1 MIDPRTDIVA
11 AKAEALR
18 ALHGPGRM
26 LVLPNA
32 WDAASARAI
41 EAAGFPAVATSSAA
55 IAVAIGYADHE
66 QAPASEMLKAA
77 ARIVDAVSVP
87 VTVDFEAGYRFSPR
101 GIVERLV
108 EIGAA
113 GLNLEDTDH
122 HGVGGLVEA
131 EPHAEHLRAVKD
143 AARSAG
149 VNLVLNA
156 RVDTFVRRI
165 GTPEEQVAEGLRRAM
180 LYREAGADSI
190 YPIGLAD
197 EDAIRAFV
205 DAAEIINVNARRGG
219 PLTLRRLSELGVR
232 RVSYGSSLFRD
243 SVAAVEGFL
252 VEIMSSARGFI
263 IPP

>member
-1 MIDPRTDIVA
+1 MIDRRTSGIA

-32 WDAASARAI
+32 WDAASARAV
-41 EAAGFPAVATSSAA
+41 EAAGFPVVATSSAA
-55 IAVAIGYADHE
+55 IAASLGYADHE
-66 QAPASEMLKAA
+66 GAPSFEMVKAA
-77 ARIVDAVSVP
+77 ARIIDAVGVP
-87 VTVDFEAGYRFSPR
+87 VTVDFEAGYRLSPR

-122 HGVGGLVEA
+122 HGAGGLA
-131 EPHAEHLRAVKD
+131 DADAHAERLRALKG
-143 AARSAG
+143 AGNAAG

-156 RVDTFVRRI
+156 RVDTFVRRA
-165 GTPEEQVAEGLRRAM
+165 GTLQEQVAEGLRRAR

-197 EDAIRAFV
+197 EESIRAFV
-205 DAAEIINVNARRGG
+205 DGVGVVNVNTRRDG
-219 PLTLRRLSELGVR
+219 PLALQRLAELGVR
-232 RVSYGSSLFRD
+232 RVSYGGSLFRD
-243 SVAAVEGFL
+243 ALSAHDGVLA
-252 VEIMSSARGFI
+252 EILRQARGAGG
-263 IPP
+263 

>member
-1 MIDPRTDIVA
+1 MTDRRTLDTA
-11 AKAEALR
+11 ARAEALR

-32 WDAASARAI
+32 WDVASARAI

-55 IAVAIGYADHE
+55 IAAALGYADHE
-66 QAPASEMLKAA
+66 KAPAYEMLKAA
-77 ARIVDAVSVP
+77 ARIVGAVDVP
-87 VTVDFEAGYRFSPR
+87 VTVDFEAGYRLSPR

-122 HGVGGLVEA
+122 HAAGGLVEA
-131 EPHAEHLRAVKD
+131 EPHAERLRALKD
-143 AARSAG
+143 AATSAG
-149 VNLVLNA
+149 VNLVVNA

-165 GTPEEQVAEGLRRAM
+165 GTPEERVAEGLRRAT
-180 LYREAGADSI
+180 LYHDAGADSI

-197 EDAIRAFV
+197 EDSIRAFV
-205 DAAEIINVNARRGG
+205 DAVGVINVNTRRGG
-219 PLTLRRLSELGVR
+219 PLTLERLSRLGVR

-243 SVAAVEGFL
+243 SVSAVEGFL
-252 VEIMSSARGFI
+252 LEIINQRL
-263 IPP
+263 

>member
-1 MIDPRTDIVA
+1 MIDPRTATVA

-18 ALHGPGRM
+18 VLHGPGRM

-41 EAAGFPAVATSSAA
+41 AAAGFPAVATSSAA
-55 IAVAIGYADHE
+55 IAVALGYADHE
-66 QAPASEMLKAA
+66 KAPASEMLKAA
-77 ARIVDAVSVP
+77 ARIVSAIDVP
-87 VTVDFEAGYRFSPR
+87 VTVDFEAGYRLSPR

-122 HGVGGLVEA
+122 HGAGGLVEA
-131 EPHAEHLRAVKD
+131 EPHAERLRALKD

-149 VNLVLNA
+149 VSLVLNA

-165 GTPEEQVAEGLRRAM
+165 GTPEEQVAEGLRRAK
-180 LYREAGADSI
+180 LYRDAGADSI

-197 EDAIRAFV
+197 EDSIRAFV
-205 DAAEIINVNARRGG
+205 EAVGIINVNTRRGG
-219 PLTLRRLSELGVR
+219 PLTLERLSELGVR

-243 SVAAVEGFL
+243 SLSAVEGFL
-252 VEIMSSARGFI
+252 VEMKASVDSIALHQ
-263 IPP
+263 